1 MKKVK
6 GVKRYAK
13 QFLST
18 VDLTEVPQAIEQLS
32 AISSLM
38 EKDKTFKNLIVS
50 PIFNE
55 TENQQII
62 SYMGQK
68 LKMSEKTVKYIQY
81 LSTSKAIGAM
91 PEIVSAI
98 VSAYLDMKKKAKAI
112 VASPVQIS
120 KDYED
125 KLKSSLKEITGR
137 DIDIEFVIDPALLG
151 GVRIKVGSTMYDS
164 SIKGQ
169 LKLLKNKLIGS
180 S

>member
-13 QFLST
+13 QFLNT

-38 EKDKTFKNLIVS
+38 EKDKTFKNIMVS
-50 PIFNE
+50 PMFSK
-55 TENQQII
+55 TESQQII
-62 SYMGQK
+62 SYLGQK

-98 VSAYLDMKKKAKAI
+98 VAAYLDMKKRAKAI
-112 VASPVQIS
+112 VTSPIQVD

-125 KLKSSLKEITGR
+125 KLKSSLEDITGKG
-137 DIDIEFVIDPALLG
+137 IDIEFVVDPTLLG
-151 GVRIKVGSTMYDS
+151 GIRIKVGSTMYDS

-169 LKLLKNKLIGS
+169 LGLLRDKLIKG
-180 S
+180 

>member
-13 QFLST
+13 QFLSA
-18 VDLTEVPQAIEQLS
+18 VDLAEVPRAIEQLS
-32 AISSLM
+32 AISSLV
-38 EKDKTFKNLIVS
+38 EKDKTFRNILVS
-50 PIFNE
+50 PIFSKAE
-55 TENQQII
+55 SKQII

-81 LSTSKAIGAM
+81 LSTSKAISAM

-98 VSAYLDMKKKAKAI
+98 VAAYLDMKKRTKA
-112 VASPVQIS
+112 VVTSPVQIT

-125 KLKSSLKEITGR
+125 KLKTSLKEITGM
-137 DIDIEFVIDPALLG
+137 DIDMEFVIDPALLG
-151 GVRIKVGSTMYDS
+151 GIRIQVGSTMYDS

-169 LKLLKNKLIGS
+169 LGLLRDKLIKG
-180 S
+180 

>member
-1 MKKVK
+1 LKKVK

-18 VDLTEVPQAIEQLS
+18 ADLTEVPQAIEQLS

-38 EKDKTFKNLIVS
+38 EKDKTFKNLMVS
-50 PIFNE
+50 PIFSE
-55 TENQQII
+55 TESQQII

-98 VSAYLDMKKKAKAI
+98 VAAYLDMKKKAKA
-112 VASPVQIS
+112 VVTSPVQIT

-125 KLKSSLKEITGR
+125 KLKTSLKEITGR

-169 LKLLKNKLIGS
+169 LGLLRDKLIKG
-180 S
+180 